1 MSRPSIP
8 AEALMA
14 LQHRLEAL
22 PLRSPQR
29 RQIMQETAAFFGV
42 SEQTVYRSLAR
53 QGPSRVGPKRSDRGT
68 SRVLSQ
74 ADLDRYLDLIAAVK
88 LRTSNRKGR
97 HLSTREAIRLLE
109 DYGLETPSGLVQA
122 PKGVL
127 KSATVN
133 RHLKTRGLD
142 WRTLRREPPAVR
154 FQAECSNELWQFD
167 ISPSDLKQ
175 LKAPAW
181 MDDSQGEPTLMLYS
195 VVDDRSG
202 VAYQEYHCTRGESV
216 EAALQFLFNAMTA
229 KTDEQFPFCGRPISI
244 YLDNGPVARSQV
256 FRQVMRYL
264 GIEVQTHL
272 PRDSDGRRTT
282 ARSKGKVERPFRT
295 VKEVHETLYHFHE
308 PQSDG
313 EANAWLFNYLLR
325 YNDRPHRSEPHS
337 RMEDW
342 VQHLPSEGI
351 REMCSWERFCTFARE
366 PEKRKVAIDARVS
379 VAGVRYEVDPE
390 LAGETVMLWFGLYD
404 DQLYIEHGEQRYGPY
419 APIDGPIPL
428 HRYRSFKKTRAQQ
441 RGDRIEE
448 LAQQL
453 SVPRAALSDYPTLSS
468 TLPPVSPV
476 TQPFTDPDPFHELTF
491 PSAIEAKRA
500 IADRLGMPLAKLT
513 PEQLSALNTLLAE
526 TLAKVVVWDY
536 VRRHL
541 DPIYRG

>member
-1 MSRPSIP
+1 
-8 AEALMA
+8 MA

-526 TLAKVVVWDY
+526 TLAKAVVWDY